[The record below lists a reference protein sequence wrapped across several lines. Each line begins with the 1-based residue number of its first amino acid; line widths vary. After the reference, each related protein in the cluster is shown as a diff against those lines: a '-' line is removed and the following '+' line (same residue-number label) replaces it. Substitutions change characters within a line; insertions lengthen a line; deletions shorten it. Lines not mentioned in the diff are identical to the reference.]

1 MHTTP
6 EPPAGDLRSRYLA
19 DLRTRYLNAQLDG
32 DRREALRLIAAGTRS
47 LTPEAVQLQII
58 QEAQREIGRLWQE
71 NRITI
76 AQEHMAT
83 AISQLA
89 LAQVYRDATAAPSN
103 GKIVLVACV
112 QGEQHAFPAQ
122 LVADRLDLEG
132 FLVRFLGADV
142 PTGGLLGMI
151 SELQPDLL
159 ALSCAMP
166 FHLPALRDAVQRV
179 RALPGP
185 RLPILIG
192 GNALAHSDG
201 DREAYDVD
209 GIGHSAVEM
218 ISLARKVLGLSA

>member
-1 MHTTP
+1 MDTTP
-6 EPPAGDLRSRYLA
+6 DKGADLRSRYLT
-19 DLRTRYLNAQLDG
+19 DLRSRYLTAQLKG
-32 DRREALRLIAAGTRS
+32 DRREALRLIGSAHS
-47 LTPEAVQLQII
+47 LSPEAVQLQII
-58 QEAQREIGRLWQE
+58 QEAQREIGRLWEE

-89 LAQVYRDATAAPSN
+89 LAQVYRDAEAAPTN

-112 QGEQHAFPAQ
+112 QGELHAFPAQ

-132 FLVRFLGADV
+132 FHVRFLGADV
-142 PTGGLLGMI
+142 PTTGLLGMLAD
-151 SELQPDLL
+151 LQPDLL

-166 FHLPALRDAVQRV
+166 FHLPALREAVQRV

-192 GNALAHSDG
+192 GNALTGLGAKSA
-201 DREAYDVD
+201 AYDVE
-209 GIGHSAVEM
+209 GIGHSAGEM
-218 ISLARKVLGLSA
+218 VALARTVLGLPT